1 MNKLIS
7 VIFLMFLLVIG
18 VSCQK
23 EGSSDSSKTHEGHE
37 HSKTKVYYTC
47 SMHPQIKEKEM
58 GKCPICHMNLTKIE
72 VDDALEDVAPL
83 GPWYSK
89 LLVNHWTD
97 TRQKAYDEA
106 GWSYVVPVDDCGG
119 MTSYLEG
126 DVELPE
132 EWKKAKSLSPRAYAE
147 RVGRYLRSRWGN

>member
-7 VIFLMFLLVIG
+7 IIFLMFLLAIG

-23 EGSSDSSKTHEGHE
+23 EGSSDSSKTHEGHK

-72 VDDALEDVAPL
+72 VDDEEDIQTATVFPEKDIWQCKDF
-83 GPWYSK
+83 PD
-89 LLVNHWTD
+89 V
-97 TRQKAYDEA
+97 
-106 GWSYVVPVDDCGG
+106 
-119 MTSYLEG
+119 TS
-126 DVELPE
+126 
-132 EWKKAKSLSPRAYAE
+132 
-147 RVGRYLRSRWGN
+147 